1 APTTNLLPAMKKLSI
16 PGAIAL
22 LLFSCTAPQE
32 AEIPSGPDTREPY
45 VYMERDPSYPLILS
59 KPMGMPQTRAIG
71 LDLEDYMGRSFR
83 TTYFPFENVENIG
96 YPVIDVKRIE
106 ADGLSW
112 ASAKK
117 IRKSET
123 RAFAYRDYDRYVDN
137 SMIVSKIKSGYQI
150 NLGLFKIG
158 KKKTM
163 TEVFKTEFEQET
175 NYVMGQLDVE
185 IKDAIYELQI
195 NTNTLNQIR
204 ARYLHP
210 DFKDNLYN
218 LHPSEFFQ
226 TYGGFVLTNY
236 FTGGRANALYAGR
249 HTQVSSAQIMENDMT
264 LDIAASFGFNSDD
277 TTADFGFGGNFNNG
291 KASSGK
297 FSDMRTSI
305 ITQGGGYGHGA
316 FTVPEATG
324 SLNIN
329 LSPWGA
335 SMDDESTHTIID
347 IAEEGLL
354 PLTEIVIERNLK
366 DLFSGYYKEGV
377 DKIGEYEEPVL
388 LLDYYSYT
396 ERGYTTGTILVGL
409 KTRTGDKYLLNF
421 IGYIFPDQETF
432 DSTLKDILRRY
443 REIYKLKIIFEPNF
457 SYTRELFRLTG
468 VPYDSF
474 EEEEMVK
481 YIHPETNM
489 MYLLHEGQKV
499 GYSIYIKDDYLLDTY
514 TIRDWVDSLPEK
526 EIAMNELNSYY
537 LIAL

>member
-1 APTTNLLPAMKKLSI
+1 MKKLSI
-16 PGAIAL
+16 PGALAL
-22 LLFSCTAPQE
+22 ILFSCSTAE
-32 AEIPSGPDTREPY
+32 KAEIPSGPDTREPY

-71 LDLEDYMGRSFR
+71 LELEDYMGRSFR

-106 ADGLSW
+106 SDGLSW

-158 KKKTM
+158 NKKTM

-175 NYVMGQLDVE
+175 DYVMGQLDVE
-185 IKDAIYELQI
+185 IKDALYELQI

-226 TYGGFVLTNY
+226 TYGGFILTNY
-236 FTGGRANALYAGR
+236 VTGGRATALYAGR

-264 LDIAASFGFNSDD
+264 MDIAASFGFNSGD
-277 TTADFGFGGNFNNG
+277 ASVDFGFGGNFNNG

-297 FSDMRTSI
+297 FSEMRTSI

-324 SLNIN
+324 SLDIN

-335 SMDDESTHTIID
+335 SMDNESTHTIID

-354 PLTEIVIERNLK
+354 PLTEIVIEDNLK
-366 DLFSGYYKEGV
+366 KIFSEYYKDGV
-377 DKIGEYEEPVL
+377 EKIEEYVEPVL
-388 LLDYYSYT
+388 GFILGSSHNT
-396 ERGYTTGTILVGL
+396 GYIDIALR
-409 KTRTGDKYLLNF
+409 TRTGVFYSLSKIYTDYTNSDRLWEEL
-421 IGYIFPDQETF
+421 DLVL
-432 DSTLKDILRRY
+432 SHY
-443 REIYKLKIIFEPNF
+443 REIYKVKFVLEIEVLNASEFFVKGRDIQNPLPE
-457 SYTRELFRLTG
+457 T
-468 VPYDSF
+468 
-474 EEEEMVK
+474 EMVK

-489 MYLLHEGQKV
+489 MYILHEEQKV

-514 TIRDWVDSLPEK
+514 TIRDWVDALPEK
-526 EIAMNELNSYY
+526 EITMNELNSYY
-537 LIAL
+537 LVAL